1 METRAHY
8 TLIGAFVLAFI
19 AGAFGFIYWLQ
30 WGGGLNDRA
39 YYKVKFEQPSGGLAS
54 LSAVTFNGVRVG
66 NVMGLRL
73 DPQNPKVLIASISV
87 DPAAPIRADTQV
99 ELSYQGFTGA
109 PVLALKGG
117 SPDAPKLS
125 SKDGPPLLVAKAGSG
140 ETLTDAA
147 RGTLGHLD
155 KILDDNAKPLNTAI
169 TGFATF
175 ADMLGRN
182 SGRIEGLIGGL
193 EKLAGTG
200 ENAKKP
206 ITTFD
211 LTAPS
216 EFPPIKDIAAQMTV
230 ADLSATL
237 VYDTQKM
244 LIRTTDGTYKTLD
257 GGEWADNLPKLVQAK
272 VVQSFENAKQLKS
285 VSRPI
290 DDLQPEYK
298 LELAIRG
305 FQIVPGQA
313 SDSAPNALVEFSAR
327 LVGDKGEVK
336 DAHIFKVTQP
346 AQSMQPDAAAA
357 ALNVAFAKAAQELVA
372 WTAGAI

>member
-8 TLIGAFVLAFI
+8 TLIGAFVVAFI
-19 AGAFGFIYWLQ
+19 AASFGFVYWLQ
-30 WGGGLNDRA
+30 WGGGLAQQA

-66 NVMGLRL
+66 NVMDLRL

-87 DPAAPIRADTQV
+87 DPATPIRADTQV

-117 SPDAPKLS
+117 APDAPKLTS
-125 SKDGPPLLVAKAGSG
+125 ADGPPMLIAKAGSG

-147 RGTLGHLD
+147 RGTLGKLD

-169 TGFATF
+169 NGFATF

-206 ITTFD
+206 NTTFD
-211 LTAPS
+211 LVAPS

-230 ADLSATL
+230 PDLNATL
-237 VYDTQKM
+237 VYDTQKV
-244 LIRTTDGTYKTLD
+244 LIRTTEGTYSNVE
-257 GGEWADNLPKLVQAK
+257 GAEWADNLPKLVQAK
-272 VVQSFENAKQLKS
+272 IVQSFENAKQLKS
-285 VSRPI
+285 VSKPI
-290 DDLQPEYK
+290 DELQPEYK
-298 LELAIRG
+298 LELGIRG
-305 FQIVPGQA
+305 FQIVPGQIP
-313 SDSAPNALVEFSAR
+313 SAVVELSAR
-327 LVGDKGEVK
+327 LIGDKGEVK
-336 DAHIFKVTQP
+336 NARIFKVSEP
-346 AQSMQPDAAAA
+346 APGLQAAQATA
-357 ALNVAFAKAAQELVA
+357 ALNKAFAKAAQELVA
-372 WTAGAI
+372 WTADAI

>member
-8 TLIGAFVLAFI
+8 TLIGAFVVGFI
-19 AGAFGFIYWLQ
+19 AAAFAFVYWLQ
-30 WGGGLNDRA
+30 WGGGLNERA
-39 YYKVKFEQPSGGLAS
+39 YFKVKFEQPSGGLAS

-66 NVMGLRL
+66 NVMGLAL

-87 DPAAPIRADTQV
+87 DPATPIRADTEV

-117 SPDAPKLS
+117 APNAPKLS
-125 SKDGPPLLVAKAGSG
+125 TANGPPMLIAKAGSG

-147 RGTLGHLD
+147 RGTLGKLD

-169 TGFATF
+169 NGFATF

-206 ITTFD
+206 NTTFD

-216 EFPPIKDIAAQMTV
+216 DFPAIKDIKAQMTV
-230 ADLSATL
+230 PDLNATL

-244 LIRTTDGTYKTLD
+244 LIRTPDGTYKSVE
-257 GGEWADNLPKLVQAK
+257 GAEWADNLPKLVQAK
-272 VVQSFENAKQLKS
+272 IVQSFENAKQLKS

-290 DDLQPEYK
+290 DSMEPEYR
-298 LELAIRG
+298 LEIAIRG
-305 FQIVPGQA
+305 FQVVPDQT
-313 SDSAPNALVEFSAR
+313 PTALVELAAR
-327 LVGDKGEVK
+327 LVSDKGEVK
-336 DAHIFKVTQP
+336 DARIFKVTEPLKAVEADQ
-346 AQSMQPDAAAA
+346 AAA
-357 ALNVAFAKAAQELVA
+357 ALNKAFAKAAQELVA
-372 WTAGAI
+372 WAAGAI